1 MINTLDY
8 GSIRVFKDSTSCKN
22 VTLDTI
28 DGCNGEFYEIKQTF
42 TGEMVALEVVV

>member
-22 VTLDTI
+22 ATLDTI
-28 DGCNGEFYEIKQTF
+28 DGCSGEFYEIKQTF
-42 TGEMVALEVVV
+42 TGEIVAFELEA